1 MSCQYVDRNGG
12 SAGGGGGDG
21 GCQILSGRWARR
33 LMTRRHSRTAAA
45 LSCVISLSCDV
56 DVSKT
61 WAIKQMFGL
70 TNNRALNLTIVP
82 TSASF
87 IMDTDTS
94 PRRM

>member
-1 MSCQYVDRNGG
+1 MAGVLVLVVAMGDVRYCQADEQDV
-12 SAGGGGGDG
+12 SWHGDT
-21 GCQILSGRWARR
+21 L
-33 LMTRRHSRTAAA
+33 A
-45 LSCVISLSCDV
+45 LPPPISCVISLSCDV

-94 PRRM
+94 LRRM